1 MKEFILQECTPE
13 QRAEQLERL
22 AASKEVLRYS
32 RNLTEA
38 EIDTESKH
46 MAKLY
51 KDLCG
56 VEAEKS
62 AANKEFGEQIK
73 SIRAQIEVSANTLQN
88 GQKEVS
94 ETCYKFID
102 IDAREVGFY
111 DKYGQLVR
119 RRAAQDTDLQLD
131 MFGNTNVE
139 EQKQAVAA
147 LPGEAPIQQ
156 GDPNAEVEE
165 AEVVEE
171 SNDPS
176 AETEQQG
183 GSDVDDEED
192 ETHNIFN

>member
-119 RRAAQDTDLQLD
+119 RREAQDADLQLD
-131 MFGNTNVE
+131 MFGNNNVS
-139 EQKQAVAA
+139 EQKQAIAA

-171 SNDPS
+171 TNDN
-176 AETEQQG
+176 E
-183 GSDVDDEED
+183 EED
-192 ETHNIFN
+192 DNEPSIFD